1 MQHFRHLHNHSMCTV
16 HVTPSSSPAASG
28 PCRQSQTRRHARV
41 HRKTTSRRRRST
53 HVQQPPSHSQLTSRC
68 YGCGYRKHG
77 LGPAAATGTKSGNT
91 GTDLLRSERHPGFP
105 DIRPPQTETLF
116 HTYSQFST
124 VSDIPAKPTEE
135 ERTTEAKLQDL
146 LEKVRSSPRPKDFG
160 SHLFRCLERPY

>member
-1 MQHFRHLHNHSMCTV
+1 MCTV

-28 PCRQSQTRRHARV
+28 PCRQSQTRGHARV

-53 HVQQPPSHSQLTSRC
+53 NAQQPPSHTQSNR
-68 YGCGYRKHG
+68 GAM
-77 LGPAAATGTKSGNT
+77 AAATGNT
-91 GTDLLRSERHPGFP
+91 GWAQLRQQARSLETQVRYIRSERHPGFP

-146 LEKVRSSPRPKDFG
+146 LEKVRSSPCSKDLG
-160 SHLFRCLERPY
+160 SDLLRCLERPY

>member
-1 MQHFRHLHNHSMCTV
+1 M
-16 HVTPSSSPAASG
+16 
-28 PCRQSQTRRHARV
+28 
-41 HRKTTSRRRRST
+41 
-53 HVQQPPSHSQLTSRC
+53 
-68 YGCGYRKHG
+68 
-77 LGPAAATGTKSGNT
+77 AAATGNT
-91 GTDLLRSERHPGFP
+91 GWAQLRQQARSLET
-105 DIRPPQTETLF
+105 QTETLF